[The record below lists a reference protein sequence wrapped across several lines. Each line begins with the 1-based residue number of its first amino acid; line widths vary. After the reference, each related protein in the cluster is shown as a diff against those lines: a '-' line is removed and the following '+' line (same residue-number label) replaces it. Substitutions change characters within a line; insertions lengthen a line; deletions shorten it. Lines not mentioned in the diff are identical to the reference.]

1 MDKESLSN
9 VTTNTTNHHP
19 VDKSSRIK
27 PVHILGLLA
36 LNPGSPSS
44 CSSFSTPSVAESVR
58 LTDYGPELLL
68 GSEIDA
74 VDNQA
79 PNDTV
84 MNDTESESEIQEIS
98 AGADLS
104 VPIQEVCYLL
114 LRDMLSRCE
123 NATYYPLF

>member
-1 MDKESLSN
+1 MQTKSLSN
-9 VTTNTTNHHP
+9 PTTNATNHQP
-19 VDKSSRIK
+19 VDKSSRIT
-27 PVHILGLLA
+27 PEHTFGLLA

-44 CSSFSTPSVAESVR
+44 FSSFSTPSVAESVR

-74 VDNQA
+74 VDKQA

-98 AGADLS
+98 AGAD
-104 VPIQEVCYLL
+104 E
-114 LRDMLSRCE
+114 
-123 NATYYPLF
+123 

>member
-1 MDKESLSN
+1 M
-9 VTTNTTNHHP
+9 
-19 VDKSSRIK
+19 
-27 PVHILGLLA
+27 HILGLLA